1 MTETKQIP
9 LKLLLNNTGQIEGL
23 PRNPRQIRDEQ
34 YKRLLASL
42 QESDLTD
49 FKPLLVYP
57 HKDKYIVLGGNM
69 RLRALRELGA
79 DDVSCI
85 VVPADTPLE
94 QLKKVVILDNS
105 QFGEYDWDIIAN
117 EWSDEPLQDWGLD
130 VPVLD
135 KLPTELQG
143 IDLNPDELEDI
154 IGDNETEM
162 QRVIIVYKPEQQER
176 LAHILGLEKIEKIVY
191 NINEL

>member
-85 VVPADTPLE
+85 VVPTDTPLE

-117 EWSDEPLQDWGLD
+117 EWGDVPLQDWGLD
-130 VPVLD
+130 VPVD
-135 KLPTELQG
+135 DSAKIQTEKE
-143 IDLNPDELEDI
+143 DLSDLIKVEYKVEVSCTSESEQEQLYYEL
-154 IGDNETEM
+154 TE
-162 QRVIIVYKPEQQER
+162 R
-176 LAHILGLEKIEKIVY
+176 GLECRI
-191 NINEL
+191 LTL